1 MEFALC
7 VEVFYC
13 FWYDTHTITTHT
25 LVSQITLSSNHMH
38 PSKHLLHSILVANQC
53 YYYCA
58 FSLLPSRP
66 IYNPRQHAFAPIYTS
81 SPTTP
86 LSPINHHL
94 SARSRVIRTYDG
106 NRRIQQPNSISGYI
120 STLHSTLSD
129 REVVSSIGSD
139 DEIDVD
145 GDLSPLSSRD
155 LLPNAWIIQW
165 R

>member
-1 MEFALC
+1 
-7 VEVFYC
+7 
-13 FWYDTHTITTHT
+13 
-25 LVSQITLSSNHMH
+25 MH

-81 SPTTP
+81 SSTTP
-86 LSPINHHL
+86 SPINHHL
-94 SARSRVIRTYDG
+94 SARLRVIRKYDDG
-106 NRRIQQPNSISGYI
+106 NRRIQQPSISG
-120 STLHSTLSD
+120 TLYSTLSD
-129 REVVSSIGSD
+129 RELLVSSVGSD
-139 DEIDVD
+139 DEIDAD